1 MTERKLKA
9 VRPRLEALVAQ
20 DRDLLKALVKEA
32 LDQILQAEMTDFLG
46 AAPGERNSSRLG
58 YRAGYY
64 ERGLITRVGKIEL
77 RVPRDRNGE
86 FSTSLFERF
95 QRSEKALVSA
105 LVEMYV
111 QGVSTRKVKAITEE
125 LCGHS
130 FSAST
135 ISAVNKTLDEG
146 LHKFA
151 HRRLTEAYPY
161 QILDARYEKVREDG
175 VIQSQAV
182 LIAIGIN
189 WEGQRQ
195 VLGVELANR
204 ESQST
209 WRDFLIGL
217 KQRGLTGV
225 EVAVSD
231 DHAGLRKAIEEILPE
246 AAWQRCYVHL
256 LRNALDYL
264 PRKADDD
271 CLQELRWLYARRNLA
286 EARLG
291 SIAGKR
297 STRS

>member
-1 MTERKLKA
+1 
-9 VRPRLEALVAQ
+9 
-20 DRDLLKALVKEA
+20 
-32 LDQILQAEMTDFLG
+32 MTDFLG
-46 AAPGERNSSRLG
+46 AAPGQRSPSRLG

-95 QRSEKALVSA
+95 QRSEKALLSA

-111 QGVSTRKVKAITEE
+111 QGVSTRKVRAITEE

-146 LHKFA
+146 LRKFA

-161 QILDARYEKVREDG
+161 LILDARYEKVREDG

-225 EVAVSD
+225 ESPCPTIMPA
-231 DHAGLRKAIEEILPE
+231 
-246 AAWQRCYVHL
+246 
-256 LRNALDYL
+256 
-264 PRKADDD
+264 
-271 CLQELRWLYARRNLA
+271 YARRSRRSCPRRRGNGA
-286 EARLG
+286 TCISCAMRSIICRAKPTTIACRNCAGCTPGATWPRRSMISRLG